1 MALSRRKK
9 LLFALAAAA
18 LSLMVALV
26 VLLAADLAL
35 HQRAERSAGLNRW
48 GYRGPVVGS
57 KQAGET
63 RIVMLGG
70 STMFGYGVSW
80 DTAIPALLQNK
91 IRSRYPDRQVT
102 VVNLAYNNEGVYSY
116 APTLRAFEY
125 LDYDVV
131 VLYEGYNDIMG
142 DLAPN
147 LSVFRYES
155 AVFRLTGYFPILP
168 LYLNEKAMMIRT
180 GGNLAAAYEHARG
193 RETTTV
199 FRPNLAQRTSA
210 AALEGASAVGDALS
224 RQIGRLASQESG
236 RPVTT
241 SELGC
246 RSPWAHYCASV
257 HRAIVLATSSG
268 KGVLVVGQPA
278 LTGPY
283 ASRHVEQQSE
293 VREMIARHFG
303 RTPNV
308 RYLNL
313 GDVVNVDDPQFAFDK
328 MHLNVIGNDIIAERL
343 VEPVLAVAPR

>member
-9 LLFALAAAA
+9 LLFALVTAGLA
-18 LSLMVALV
+18 LTVALV
-26 VLLAADLAL
+26 VLLAADLML

-48 GYRGPVVGS
+48 GYRGPVVGG
-57 KQAGET
+57 KQSREI

-70 STMFGYGVSW
+70 STMFGYGVTW
-80 DTAIPALLQNK
+80 DEAIPALVEKKL
-91 IRSRYPDRQVT
+91 RSRHPDRPVS
-102 VVNLAYNNEGVYSY
+102 VVNLAFNNEGAY
-116 APTLRAFEY
+116 AYLPTLRDFEY

-142 DLAPN
+142 DPSPN
-147 LSVFRYES
+147 LSVFRDES

-168 LYLNEKAMMIRT
+168 MYLNEKAMMIRT
-180 GGNLAAAYEHARG
+180 GGDLAAAYEHARG

-224 RQIGRLASQESG
+224 RQIGRLAKEEAG

-246 RSPWAHYCASV
+246 HSPWANYCGSV
-257 HRAIVLATSSG
+257 HRAIALATASG

-283 ASRHVEQQSE
+283 ASRHVEQQAE
-293 VREMIARHFG
+293 VREMVTRHFG
-303 RTPNV
+303 AISNV
-308 RYLNL
+308 RYVNL
-313 GDVVNVDDPQFAFDK
+313 ADVVNVDDPQFAFDK
-328 MHLNVIGNDIIAERL
+328 MHLNATGNDLVAERL
-343 VEPVLAVAPR
+343 VEPILALTPK